1 MFVEAWPRGI
11 KISGQAALFISLS
24 KDDLLCTAVT
34 AVSWGM
40 CVHLGVPSQ
49 SPTLVIPA
57 LGRLRQRDCL
67 KHQVNQD
74 CITRFCQKKKG
85 CHSWHGGTHLQSS
98 TRDWMASGSESEACL
113 VCTVSPRPAKY
124 PVLKVSHVTWYP
136 VRQDKGERW

>member
-74 CITRFCQKKKG
+74 CITRFCQKKKAATPG
-85 CHSWHGGTHLQSS
+85 MVAHTFN
-98 TRDWMASGSESEACL
+98 
-113 VCTVSPRPAKY
+113 PALEIGWQ
-124 PVLKVSHVTWYP
+124 VDLSLKPAWSA
-136 VRQDKGERW
+136 Q